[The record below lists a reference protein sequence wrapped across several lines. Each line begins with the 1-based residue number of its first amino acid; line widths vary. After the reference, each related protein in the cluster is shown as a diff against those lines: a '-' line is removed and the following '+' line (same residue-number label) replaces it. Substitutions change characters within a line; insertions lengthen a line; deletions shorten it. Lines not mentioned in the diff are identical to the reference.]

1 MMKKFFSAIVLTV
14 ALLIPS
20 AVSGQETILRP
31 VMSAY
36 TIEAGSSHVTD
47 TYLSPLSYTGQTAAF
62 AYDRMQAMKFNP
74 DKWVMGLRIEVGMD
88 HTENPARNATIWGAG
103 IASRWAMMYRL
114 PVNSPVKFAVGGST
128 GINLGALYTTRNGNN
143 PVAAKASW
151 TVNLT
156 GMATWSTRIGRLPLT
171 LCYRPTLPLT
181 GVFFSQGYGE
191 LYYEIYLGNRH
202 GLVHGAWP
210 GNYFSLDNL
219 ATADLRFGA
228 TNLRLGYHNTILSTK
243 VNNIVTRMITHSVV
257 VGVSGEWIG
266 FDRRSG
272 ISAPTRVISAIY

>member
-1 MMKKFFSAIVLTV
+1 MKKIFTIIAV
-14 ALLIPS
+14 
-20 AVSGQETILRP
+20 AVSSFLTMTATAQETVLRP
-31 VMSAY
+31 VTSAY
-36 TIEAGSSHVTD
+36 TLEAGSAHVTD
-47 TYLSPLSYTGQTAAF
+47 TYLSPLGYSGQTAAF
-62 AYDRMQAMKFNP
+62 AYERMQAMKFNP
-74 DKWVMGLRIEVGMD
+74 EKWVMGLRIEVGMD

-103 IASRWAMMYRL
+103 LTARWAMMYRL
-114 PVNSPVKFAVGGST
+114 PVNSCPVKFAVGGST

-156 GMATWSTRIGRLPLT
+156 GMASWSTRIGRLPVV

-181 GVFFSQGYGE
+181 GIFFSQEYGE
-191 LYYEIYLGNRH
+191 LYYEIYLGDRH

-219 ATADLRFGA
+219 ATADIRFGA
-228 TNLRLGYHNTILSTK
+228 TNLRVGYHNTILSTK
-243 VNNIVTRMITHSVV
+243 VNNIVTRMTTHSVV
-257 VGVSGEWIG
+257 FGISGEWIS
-266 FDRRSG
+266 FDSRRG